1 MASQGAKMAQRL
13 KAVGGGKCINNKCAK
28 VHDAKVRD
36 VMHKVLYNI
45 QEQFPEKHFELK
57 NTILQ
62 KNISEKINETYTPSN
77 SRSSIRPDGGILY
90 MDGHPILSTEAK
102 KQGTNNEREK
112 NGKKK
117 QAMGNAIERAH
128 KNWNEI
134 KNLYSPYLFTSYLL
148 FGYGCDFVEGSS
160 IPDRL
165 SAMTEY
171 DTFNTLHIKD
181 EIIKKNINGIQL
193 VERRKKASVFL
204 REQPFE
210 EMFIYEKCMEAV
222 KIVINLL

>member
-90 MDGHPILSTEAK
+90 MDGHPILYTEAK
-102 KQGTNNEREK
+102 KQVTNNEREK

-148 FGYGCDFVEGSS
+148 FGYGCDFAEGSS
-160 IPDRL
+160 IVDRL
-165 SAMTEY
+165 SAMTDY

-181 EIIKKNINGIQL
+181 EIVNVKIDGKELN
-193 VERRKKASVFL
+193 ERRKKASVFL
-204 REQPFE
+204 QE
-210 EMFIYEKCMEAV
+210 EAFTDEFIYNKCMEAID
-222 KIVINLL
+222 IVIDII